1 MQEDRAL
8 PISSRIKAALSTFL
22 LLVACI
28 VLVVS
33 VSITYSVVSTYNA
46 TRQPQAA
53 YTGNDLHL
61 VGLIAKWN
69 DKTRSYTT
77 TKVQD
82 ITTLSVRSWHDSHI
96 QAEWID
102 KATGEKLS
110 IDGVMVVYFT
120 LEGPSSND

>member
-22 LLVACI
+22 LLVVCI
-28 VLVVS
+28 VVVVCPS
-33 VSITYSVVSTYNA
+33 VTIATILSYKN

-82 ITTLSVRSWHDSHI
+82 ITTLSVRSWRDSHI